1 MGEVVT
7 IGRAEVVGRRA
18 VGGALVFAA
27 LAGACDREAEGRG
40 DAAVAQARPE
50 VDGGA
55 AARGDGAS
63 LQRAGDVTRR
73 AADPA
78 EAEEASGGRCA
89 VTLAPTVARGWTLV
103 GYRPGPVLED
113 VLAAGERRDTL
124 VAVTRRELCVSDDEG
139 ATWRTR
145 LGGDRP
151 LDEPALGELG
161 ADGSLVLIA
170 QGSAERPSAPRV
182 YVSRDAGARWVERAL
197 PPGAQSAGA
206 SARVFHDRVR
216 RLFVATP
223 TQVWTSGEG
232 DDWEGPRALPGVS
245 AREVDACGETLI
257 ARAQMD
263 RDSFYFRS
271 EDRGSTWRPFRL
283 GALGLEADGAVVR
296 CVRWRGG
303 IEAGRAPVPG
313 WWSFDQGRSWRPSRY
328 DSEAV
333 RAARAREDDPG
344 LAAVT
349 DAPRC
354 MTAPTGE
361 LACVSPRRLLLPDD
375 DGPWSRERPVQREIS
390 APARCDRLRRV
401 DDRRVVAFG
410 PACGLYVSH
419 DLGGVWRA
427 MSTHLDASREDAA
440 PGRGTGGF
448 VDRDTAWRLDGGLWW
463 TQDGGAR
470 WGLVPSAR
478 GRSLLW
484 GTFVDRRRGV
494 FVQRDGWVVATDD
507 GGVRWRLVLRGEV
520 SRLVTAGRT
529 VMLTTS
535 DRAMLSLDGGG
546 SWRRVVT
553 LPAGRELDPSL
564 EVDGERRRIDPTPRL
579 RLVQQ
584 HDAIELVRRGGV
596 GAGREVIVRGLP
608 RAWVMLAAHSTG
620 AEVDRVL
627 LAGGAVLH
635 RRAEL
640 AAR

>member
-1 MGEVVT
+1 MQ
-7 IGRAEVVGRRA
+7 RRA
-18 VGGALVFAA
+18 AA
-27 LAGACDREAEGRG
+27 LGVVAALLGACD
-40 DAAVAQARPE
+40 PPS
-50 VDGGA
+50 
-55 AARGDGAS
+55 GDGAMVDAGMDRS
-63 LQRAGDVTRR
+63 TRAPSDAAMAHGGGGMVLRAGDVPRR
-73 AADPA
+73 ATEPTED
-78 EAEEASGGRCA
+78 EASEGRCT
-89 VTLAPTVARGWTLV
+89 VVGAPAVARGWDLV

-113 VLAAGERRDTL
+113 VLATGARRDAL

-139 ATWRTR
+139 ATWRTL

-151 LDEPALGELG
+151 LDEPSVAELI
-161 ADGSLVLIA
+161 ADRSLVLIA

-182 YVSRDAGARWVERAL
+182 FVSRDAGSRWAERAL
-197 PPGAQSAGA
+197 PAEATAAGA
-206 SARVFHDRVR
+206 AARAFHDRVR
-216 RLFVATP
+216 RVFVATP
-223 TQVWTSGEG
+223 TQVWMSEDGAG
-232 DDWEGPRALPGVS
+232 WESPHTLPGRT
-245 AREVDACGETLI
+245 ARELDACGDTLI
-257 ARAQMD
+257 ARAEME

-271 EDRGSTWRPFRL
+271 EDRGASWRPFRL
-283 GALGLEADGAVVR
+283 GALGLEAEGAVVR

-313 WWSFDQGRSWRPSRY
+313 WWSFDQGRTWQPSRY
-328 DSEAV
+328 DANAV
-333 RAARAREDDPG
+333 RDARAREDDPG
-344 LAAVT
+344 VAAVT

-361 LACVSPRRLLLPDD
+361 LACVSPRRLLLPDG
-375 DGPWSRERPVQREIS
+375 DGPWRRDQPTQREIS

-410 PACGLYVSH
+410 PSCGLYVSQ

-427 MSTHLDASREDAA
+427 MSTHLDASRADAA

-470 WGLVPSAR
+470 WRLAPSAR
-478 GRSLLW
+478 GRALSW
-484 GTFVDRRRGV
+484 GTFVDRQRGV

-507 GGVRWRLVLRGEV
+507 GGVRWRLVLRGDV

-535 DRAMLSLDGGG
+535 DRALLSLDGGAT
-546 SWRRVVT
+546 WRRVVT
-553 LPAGRELDPSL
+553 LPTGRQLDPAL
-564 EVDGERRRIDPTPRL
+564 VVDGERRHIDPGARL

-584 HDAIELVRRGGV
+584 RDAIELVRREGG
-596 GAGREVIVRGLP
+596 GAEREAVVRGLP
-608 RAWVMLAAHSTG
+608 RAWVMLGAHATG
-620 AEVDRVL
+620 GVVDRVL

-635 RRAEL
+635 RRTEL